1 MSKSTSGER
10 DFPSITATGLLPG
23 QLQCFWNSQN
33 HIPVLDQSVAGQ
45 VGRDASNIMTP
56 SSISLMMTLLDYS
69 NSDCI
74 SSFHANVVPGFKSA
88 RNGSILSAAENAYAT
103 WLTSPHHDRMSVMFA
118 GVGKSRI
125 DSRNVLGGRT
135 LFGVISK
142 PANSTLSC
150 ANTNLLGFNVIPLFP
165 HNCSHS
171 TAWWNAAVIESD
183 HMIVSSIHFA
193 LFGTSDA
200 ISSNLRV

>member
-1 MSKSTSGER
+1 MAR
-10 DFPSITATGLLPG
+10 
-23 QLQCFWNSQN
+23 
-33 HIPVLDQSVAGQ
+33 Q
-45 VGRDASNIMTP
+45 VGRDASNILTP
-56 SSISLMMTLLDYS
+56 SSISLMMTLLDSS

-74 SSFHANVVPGFKSA
+74 SSFHVNVVPGFKSA
-88 RNGSILSAAENAYAT
+88 RNGSIRSAVANAYAT
-103 WLTSPHHDRMSVMFA
+103 WLTSPNHDRMSVMFA

-125 DSRNVLGGRT
+125 DSRNFLDGRT
-135 LFGVISK
+135 LVGVISK

-165 HNCSHS
+165 HNSYCSHS

-183 HMIVSSIHFA
+183 HMIVSSIHFV